1 MYQLNKSYQHDRR
14 VKENED
20 FPSSEWNHD
29 IYKSTAV
36 LSSSDL

>member
-20 FPSSEWNHD
+20 FPSEWNHD
-29 IYKSTAV
+29 VYKSTAV